1 VDDPRAIWNQR
12 YRERSAATE
21 NGSPSEWL
29 AEHEAALTARA
40 EGRALD
46 LACGTG
52 RNALYLAAVGFTVDA
67 LDISDVAVQRLT
79 AAATERGAE
88 VHARVADLER
98 EAGSLPA
105 DRYAVVVLINYLQR
119 ELFTIIPSVLALG
132 GIVIAETVTR
142 AHIDQLGRPFD
153 PRFVLGPGELATA
166 FVDLRVL
173 HYHEAVV
180 QRGGRPRAVAG
191 IVAERAS

>member
-1 VDDPRAIWNQR
+1 VDDARVTWNER
-12 YRERSAATE
+12 YRSREIADHP
-21 NGSPSEWL
+21 PSEWL
-29 AEHEAALTARA
+29 TENEMLIAQRTG
-40 EGRALD
+40 GRALD

-67 LDISDVAVQRLT
+67 LDISDVAVERLT
-79 AAATERGAE
+79 AVATAHGAE
-88 VHARVADLER
+88 VHARVAYLER

-119 ELFTIIPSVLALG
+119 DLFTVIPSTLAPG

-142 AHIDQLGRPFD
+142 AHIEQLTRPFD
-153 PRFVLGPGELATA
+153 PRFVLEPGELATA
-166 FVDLRVL
+166 FVGLHVL
-173 HYHEAVV
+173 HYHEAVL
-180 QRGGRPRAVAG
+180 QRGGRPRAVAS